1 MLRFWSWGC
10 TGELDLTG
18 SKEGLITE
26 EIKCSGVCGEIVC
39 CCSQGG
45 YAIKCQSI
53 SDLYFNLI
61 FYQKVAINSNPIQC
75 RFRRGT
81 SSGYLGAD
89 GYSGVR
95 KRRIS
100 GNHKHPAYSNIPGD
114 SKRSVRQPQRPA

>member
-18 SKEGLITE
+18 SNEGLITE

-61 FYQKVAINSNPIQC
+61 FYQKPPSGLMNTAVASVTVNWLVISIALKQLPARSC
-75 RFRRGT
+75 TF
-81 SSGYLGAD
+81 GALI
-89 GYSGVR
+89 V
-95 KRRIS
+95 
-100 GNHKHPAYSNIPGD
+100 N
-114 SKRSVRQPQRPA
+114 VQPPTASWG